1 MATMVT
7 KWSQET
13 RGKGCWSILVCTS
26 TERKRRES
34 MNTVFEYCIAL
45 ENKKDQ
51 PPLPVQKAIQVSD
64 TASND
69 GSDADAL
76 ALIE

>member
-1 MATMVT
+1 
-7 KWSQET
+7 
-13 RGKGCWSILVCTS
+13 
-26 TERKRRES
+26 